1 MLTFSPLLFL
11 DLSII
16 NCTINI
22 MVPSLSS
29 HFEKRLPSAIRQ
41 AQIIFAQRQ
50 DKNVVQVVNLAIGN
64 VSLPMHPAMQKRM
77 NELGKNSFKDGVVKY
92 TASVGTDEARKAFLN
107 IIASEGVETSHL
119 YCMITDGGSQAMEIM
134 MLGVCGPLSQKPL
147 MLLDP
152 AYTNY
157 LEFGKRLSIPIV
169 TTNREILED
178 GSFDSLNLNEI
189 ELIIQKENPSA
200 MLVIP
205 ADNPTGQYLHQD
217 QLNDLAKI
225 CVKHN
230 IWMVSDEAY
239 RQLYYGDGGS
249 SSIWRIT
256 DDDVPGIIGSR
267 ISIESSSKVWNA
279 CGLRIGGIV
288 TDNQDY
294 HKKAVS
300 EYTANLCA
308 NVIGQEIFGA
318 LAHESHYD
326 LEIWY
331 QTQRDYYRELM
342 LPLRENLLNLIP
354 GLIVTSPEA
363 AIYFIIDFK
372 NICND
377 SFNAKDFV
385 QFCALKG
392 KVNIEG
398 KDYTLLL
405 APMAGFYSDPEK
417 GKTQMRVA
425 MVEPMYLIEKMPQL
439 LSELYNS
446 YLQQ

>member
-1 MLTFSPLLFL
+1 
-11 DLSII
+11 
-16 NCTINI
+16 

-50 DKNVVQVVNLAIGN
+50 DKNEVQVVNLAIGN

-77 NELGKNSFKDGVVKY
+77 NELGGNRFSDGVVKY
-92 TASVGTDEARKAFLN
+92 SPSVGTDEARKAFLN

-134 MLGVCGPLSQKPL
+134 MLGVCGPISERPL

-157 LEFGKRLSIPIV
+157 IEFGKRLSIPIV
-169 TTNREILED
+169 SANREILAD
-178 GSFDSLNLNEI
+178 GSFNSLNLNEI

-326 LEIWY
+326 LKKWY
-331 QTQRDYYRELM
+331 QSQRDYYRELM
-342 LPLRENLLNLIP
+342 LPLRKNLLNLIP
-354 GLIVTSPEA
+354 GLIVTNPEA

-405 APMAGFYSDPEK
+405 APMAGFYSDPDK

-439 LSELYNS
+439 LSKLYNS
-446 YLQQ
+446 YLQL

>member
-1 MLTFSPLLFL
+1 
-11 DLSII
+11 
-16 NCTINI
+16 

-41 AQIIFAQRQ
+41 AQIIFAQRP
-50 DKNVVQVVNLAIGN
+50 DKNEVQVVNLAIGN

-77 NELGKNSFKDGVVKY
+77 NELGKNSFKDGVVNY
-92 TASVGTDEARKAFLN
+92 TPSVGTDEARKAFLN
-107 IIASEGVETSHL
+107 IIASEGVDTSNL
-119 YCMITDGGSQAMEIM
+119 NCMITDGGSQAMEIM
-134 MLGVCGPLSQKPL
+134 MLGVCGPSSEKPF

-169 TTNREILED
+169 TANRIILED
-178 GSFDSLNLNEI
+178 GSFDSLKLNEI
-189 ELIIQKENPSA
+189 EMIIQKENPSA

-205 ADNPTGQYLHQD
+205 ADNPTGQYLRQN
-217 QLNDLAKI
+217 QLIDLAKI

-249 SSIWRIT
+249 SSIWRIS

-288 TDNQDY
+288 TDNQDF

-326 LEIWY
+326 LIKWY
-331 QTQRDYYRELM
+331 KTQRDYYRELM
-342 LPLRENLLNLIP
+342 MPLRENLLNLMP
-354 GLIVTSPEA
+354 GLFVTNPEA

-405 APMAGFYSDPEK
+405 APMGGFYSDSEK

-425 MVEPMYLIEKMPQL
+425 MVEPMYLIELMPQL
-439 LSELYNS
+439 LSELYKS
-446 YLQQ
+446 YLQL

>member
-1 MLTFSPLLFL
+1 
-11 DLSII
+11 
-16 NCTINI
+16 

-41 AQIIFAQRQ
+41 AQIIFAQRP
-50 DKNVVQVVNLAIGN
+50 DKNEVQVVNLAIGN

-77 NELGKNSFKDGVVKY
+77 NELGENRFSDGVVKY
-92 TASVGTDEARKAFLN
+92 SPSVGTDEARKAFLN
-107 IIASEGVETSHL
+107 IIASEGVETSDL

-134 MLGVCGPLSQKPL
+134 MLGVCGPMSERPL

-157 LEFGKRLSIPIV
+157 IEFGKRLSIPIV
-169 TTNREILED
+169 SANREILAN
-178 GSFDSLNLNEI
+178 GSFNSLNLNEI

-288 TDNQDY
+288 TDNKDY

-308 NVIGQEIFGA
+308 NVIGQEIFGS
-318 LAHESHYD
+318 LAYESHYD
-326 LEIWY
+326 LEKWY
-331 QTQRDYYRELM
+331 QSQRDYYRELM

-354 GLIVTSPEA
+354 GLIVTNPEA

-405 APMAGFYSDPEK
+405 APMAGFYSDPDK

-446 YLQQ
+446 YLQL

>member
-1 MLTFSPLLFL
+1 
-11 DLSII
+11 
-16 NCTINI
+16 

-50 DKNVVQVVNLAIGN
+50 DKNEVQVVNLAIGN

-77 NELGKNSFKDGVVKY
+77 NELGGNRFSDGVVKY
-92 TASVGTDEARKAFLN
+92 SPSVGTDEARKAFLN

-134 MLGVCGPLSQKPL
+134 MLGVCGPISERPL

-157 LEFGKRLSIPIV
+157 IEFGKRLSIPIV
-169 TTNREILED
+169 SANREILAD
-178 GSFDSLNLNEI
+178 GSFNSLNLNEI

-326 LEIWY
+326 LKKWY
-331 QTQRDYYRELM
+331 QSQRDYYRELM
-342 LPLRENLLNLIP
+342 LPLRKNLLNLIP
-354 GLIVTSPEA
+354 GLIVTNPEA

-405 APMAGFYSDPEK
+405 APMAGFYSDPDK

-446 YLQQ
+446 YLQL

>member
-1 MLTFSPLLFL
+1 
-11 DLSII
+11 
-16 NCTINI
+16 

-50 DKNVVQVVNLAIGN
+50 DKNEVQVVNLAIGN

-77 NELGKNSFKDGVVKY
+77 NELGGNRFSDGVVKY
-92 TASVGTDEARKAFLN
+92 SPSVGTDEARKAFLN

-134 MLGVCGPLSQKPL
+134 MLGVCGPISERPL

-157 LEFGKRLSIPIV
+157 IEFGKRLSIPIV
-169 TTNREILED
+169 SANREILAD
-178 GSFDSLNLNEI
+178 GSFNSLNLNEI
-189 ELIIQKENPSA
+189 ELIVQKENPSA

-205 ADNPTGQYLHQD
+205 ADNPTGQYLHQE

-326 LEIWY
+326 LKKWY
-331 QTQRDYYRELM
+331 QSQRDYYRELM
-342 LPLRENLLNLIP
+342 LPLRKNLLNLIP
-354 GLIVTSPEA
+354 GLIVTNPEA

-405 APMAGFYSDPEK
+405 APMAGFYSDPDK

-439 LSELYNS
+439 LSKLYNS
-446 YLQQ
+446 YLQL

>member
-1 MLTFSPLLFL
+1 
-11 DLSII
+11 
-16 NCTINI
+16 

-256 DDDVPGIIGSR
+256 DDDVPGIMGSR

>member
-1 MLTFSPLLFL
+1 
-11 DLSII
+11 
-16 NCTINI
+16 

-29 HFEKRLPSAIRQ
+29 HFKKRLPSAIRQ

-64 VSLPMHPAMQKRM
+64 VSLPMYPAMQKRM
-77 NELGKNSFKDGVVKY
+77 NELGGNRFSDGVVKY
-92 TASVGTDEARKAFLN
+92 TPSVGTDEARKSFLN

-134 MLGVCGPLSQKPL
+134 MLGVCGPLSERPL

-157 LEFGKRLSIPIV
+157 IEFGKRLSIPIV
-169 TTNREILED
+169 SANREILAD
-178 GSFDSLNLNEI
+178 GSFDSLNLNDI

-225 CVKHN
+225 CVKHK

-239 RQLYYGDGGS
+239 RQLYYEDGGS

-256 DDDVPGIIGSR
+256 DDDVPGIMGSR

-405 APMAGFYSDPEK
+405 APMAGFYSDPDK

-446 YLQQ
+446 YLQL

>member
-1 MLTFSPLLFL
+1 
-11 DLSII
+11 
-16 NCTINI
+16 

-50 DKNVVQVVNLAIGN
+50 DKNEVQVVNLAIGN

-77 NELGKNSFKDGVVKY
+77 NELGKNRFNNGVVKY
-92 TASVGTDEARKAFLN
+92 TQSVGTDEARKAFLN

-134 MLGVCGPLSQKPL
+134 MLGVCGPISERPL

-157 LEFGKRLSIPIV
+157 IEFGKRLSIPIV
-169 TTNREILED
+169 SANREILAD
-178 GSFDSLNLNEI
+178 GSFNSLNLNEI
-189 ELIIQKENPSA
+189 ELIVQKENPSA

-205 ADNPTGQYLHQD
+205 ADNPTGQYFHQD

-288 TDNQDY
+288 TDNKDY

-308 NVIGQEIFGA
+308 NVIGQEIFGS
-318 LAHESHYD
+318 LAYESHYD
-326 LEIWY
+326 LEKWY
-331 QTQRDYYRELM
+331 QSQRDYYRELM

-354 GLIVTSPEA
+354 GLIVTNPEA

-372 NICND
+372 DICND

-392 KVNIEG
+392 RVNIEG

-405 APMAGFYSDPEK
+405 APMAGFYSDPDN

-439 LSELYNS
+439 LSELYKS
-446 YLQQ
+446 YLQL

>member
-1 MLTFSPLLFL
+1 
-11 DLSII
+11 
-16 NCTINI
+16 

-50 DKNVVQVVNLAIGN
+50 DKNEVQVVNLAIGN

-77 NELGKNSFKDGVVKY
+77 NELGGNRFSDGVVKY
-92 TASVGTDEARKAFLN
+92 SPSVGTDETRKAFLN

-134 MLGVCGPLSQKPL
+134 MLGVCGPKSERPL

-157 LEFGKRLSIPIV
+157 IEFGKRFSIPIV
-169 TTNREILED
+169 SANRKILAD
-178 GSFDSLNLNEI
+178 GSFNSLNLNEI

-225 CVKHN
+225 CVKYN

-326 LEIWY
+326 LKKWY
-331 QTQRDYYRELM
+331 QSQRDYYRELM
-342 LPLRENLLNLIP
+342 LPLRKNLLNLIP
-354 GLIVTSPEA
+354 GLIVTNPEA

-405 APMAGFYSDPEK
+405 APMAGFYSDPDK

-439 LSELYNS
+439 LSKLYNS
-446 YLQQ
+446 YLQL

>member
-1 MLTFSPLLFL
+1 
-11 DLSII
+11 
-16 NCTINI
+16 

-41 AQIIFAQRQ
+41 AQILFAQRQ
-50 DKNVVQVVNLAIGN
+50 DKNEVQVVNLAIGN

-77 NELGKNSFKDGVVKY
+77 NELGANRFNDGVVKY
-92 TASVGTDEARKAFLN
+92 TPSVGTDEARKAFLN

-134 MLGVCGPLSQKPL
+134 MLGVCGPLSERPL

-157 LEFGKRLSIPIV
+157 IEFGKRLSIPIV
-169 TTNREILED
+169 SANREILED
-178 GSFDSLNLNEI
+178 GSFDSLNLNDI

-225 CVKHN
+225 CVKHK

-239 RQLYYGDGGS
+239 RQLYYEDGGS

-256 DDDVPGIIGSR
+256 DDDVPGIMGSR

-288 TDNQDY
+288 TDNQEY
-294 HKKAVS
+294 HKQAVS

-308 NVIGQEIFGA
+308 NVIGQEIFGS

-326 LEIWY
+326 LEKWY
-331 QTQRDYYRELM
+331 QTQRDYYCELM

-354 GLIVTSPEA
+354 GLIVTNPEA

-372 NICND
+372 NICNN

-405 APMAGFYSDPEK
+405 APMAGFYTDPDK

-446 YLQQ
+446 YLQL

>member
-1 MLTFSPLLFL
+1 MA
-11 DLSII
+11 
-16 NCTINI
+16 
-22 MVPSLSS
+22 PSLSS
-29 HFEKRLPSAIRQ
+29 HFKKRLPSAIRQ
-41 AQIIFAQRQ
+41 AQITFAQRP
-50 DKNVVQVVNLAIGN
+50 DKKEVQVVNLAIGN
-64 VSLPMHPAMQKRM
+64 VSLPMHPAMKKRM
-77 NELGKNSFKDGVVKY
+77 NELGKNSFTDGVVKY

-134 MLGVCGPLSQKPL
+134 MLGVCGPSSEKPL

-157 LEFGKRLSIPIV
+157 IEFGKRLSIPIV
-169 TTNREILED
+169 TANRVILAD
-178 GSFDSLNLNEI
+178 GSFAPLNLNEI
-189 ELIIQKENPSA
+189 ESIIQKHNPSA

-205 ADNPTGQYLHQD
+205 ADNPTGQYFHQD
-217 QLNDLAKI
+217 QLNELAKI
-225 CVKHN
+225 CVKYN

-239 RQLYYGDGGS
+239 RQLYYGDGCS
-249 SSIWRIT
+249 SSIWKIT
-256 DDDVPGIIGSR
+256 NDDVPGIIGSR

-294 HKKAVS
+294 HKKSVS

-326 LEIWY
+326 LEKWY
-331 QTQRDYYRELM
+331 KRQRDYYRELM

-372 NICND
+372 DICND

-392 KVNIEG
+392 RVNIEG

-405 APMAGFYSDPEK
+405 APMAGFYSDQNK
-417 GKTQMRVA
+417 GRTQMRVA
-425 MVEPMYLIEKMPQL
+425 MVEPMHIIDKMPQL

-446 YLQQ
+446 YLQY